1 MNSES
6 SGEAKQVLLNA
17 AGERI
22 EAEVMAII
30 LKITETSNF
39 TKRSTI
45 PIFGETNIEAR
56 KKKITYRGKQ
66 MGQ

>member
-6 SGEAKQVLLNA
+6 SGEAKQVLLNT

-22 EAEVMAII
+22 KAEVMEVI

-45 PIFGETNIEAR
+45 PIFGETNVEVR
-56 KKKITYRGKQ
+56 KKK
-66 MGQ
+66 